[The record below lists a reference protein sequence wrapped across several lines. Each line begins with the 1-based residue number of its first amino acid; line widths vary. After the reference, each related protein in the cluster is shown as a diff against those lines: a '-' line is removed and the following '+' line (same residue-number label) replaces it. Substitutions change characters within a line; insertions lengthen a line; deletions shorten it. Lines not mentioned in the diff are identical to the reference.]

1 MAPSHRRTRRRG
13 RPVLGTICGI
23 LFGLF
28 LSITL
33 TVYAGIPLDSVLY
46 YVLVAVG
53 LVGGLLLGLTGP
65 FGGRRKAA
73 TSPSVPQPPAPPG

>member
-1 MAPSHRRTRRRG
+1 MAPSHRKTRRRG

-65 FGGRRKAA
+65 FGRRKAA
-73 TSPSVPQPPAPPG
+73 TSPSVPHPPATQG